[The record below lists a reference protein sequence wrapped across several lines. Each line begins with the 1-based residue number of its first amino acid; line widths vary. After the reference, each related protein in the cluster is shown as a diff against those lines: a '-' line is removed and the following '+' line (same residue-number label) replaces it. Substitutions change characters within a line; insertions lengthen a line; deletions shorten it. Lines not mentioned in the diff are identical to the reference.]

1 MTGNTRYKPVGGV
14 AHVELFAVQG
24 FARVEDM
31 VQGAGLTI
39 ALMDDG
45 SHYDEHISSDHLPVS
60 VQHTLTLC
68 APRSQASAW
77 FDSDFLA
84 HASAEGVVARI
95 ALCSGEK
102 MMIGWSP
109 KFGFEQALRLRSLQF
124 HSGDRPQQTPT
135 VELTLCSCDTLS
147 ALNK

>member
-1 MTGNTRYKPVGGV
+1 MTEKRFKPVGGV
-14 AHVELFAVQG
+14 AHAELFAVHG
-24 FARVEDM
+24 LRGVEDM
-31 VQGAGLTI
+31 TPGEGVEVS
-39 ALMDDG
+39 LMDDG

-77 FDSDFLA
+77 FDSAFLA

-95 ALCSGEK
+95 ALSSGEE